1 MRIGIY
7 GGAFNPVHNGHLHL
21 AQWFLENQPLDKV
34 IFVPT
39 ADPPHKS
46 GKEFA
51 PKEDRLA
58 MLSTA
63 IQGKKEFEISDIEFQ
78 RGGKSY
84 TYNTVCDMKRL
95 YPNDSLFL
103 IVGSDQFLN
112 FDKWYRADDIL
123 SMVTLLAGA
132 RMDDKEYRRMEKA
145 KESMDIF
152 NGSEVFVANLP
163 VLPMSSDEI
172 REKIKKGVSA
182 KQYLPK
188 GVWEYIDRK
197 GLYNV

>member
-7 GGAFNPVHNGHLHL
+7 GGAFNPIHNGHLHL

-51 PKEDRLA
+51 SKEDRLA
-58 MLSTA
+58 MLSEA
-63 IQGKKEFEISDIEFQ
+63 IKGKKEFEISDIEFQ

-84 TYNTVCDMKRL
+84 TYYTVCDMKRL
-95 YPNDSLFL
+95 YPGASLFL
-103 IVGSDQFLN
+103 IVGSDQFLD

-132 RMDDKEYRRMEKA
+132 RMDDTEYRKMEKV

-152 NGSEVFVANLP
+152 KGREVFVANLP
-163 VLPMSSDEI
+163 VLPMSSDQI

-182 KQYLPK
+182 KQYLPA

>member
-21 AQWFLENQPLDKV
+21 AEWFLENQPLDKV

-46 GKEFA
+46 DSEFA
-51 PKEDRLA
+51 SKEDRLN
-58 MLSTA
+58 MLA
-63 IQGKKEFEISDIEFQ
+63 AALNGKSKFEISDIEFQ

-84 TYNTVCDMKRL
+84 TYYTICDMKRL
-95 YPNDSLFL
+95 YPDDSLFL
-103 IVGSDQFLN
+103 IVGADQFLN

-145 KESMDIF
+145 KESMAVF
-152 NGSEVFVANLP
+152 KGRKVFVANLP

-172 REKIKKGVSA
+172 RSKIKKGVCA
-182 KQYLPK
+182 EQYLPR

>member
-46 GKEFA
+46 GIEFA

-58 MLSTA
+58 MLFEA
-63 IQGKKEFEISDIEFQ
+63 IKGKKEFEISDIEFQ

-84 TYNTVCDMKRL
+84 TYYTVCDMKRL
-95 YPNDSLFL
+95 YPGDSLFL

-132 RMDDKEYRRMEKA
+132 RMDDTEYRKMEKA

-152 NGSEVFVANLP
+152 KGREVYVANLP

-182 KQYLPK
+182 KQYLPA

>member
-46 GKEFA
+46 GIEFA

-58 MLSTA
+58 MLFEA
-63 IQGKKEFEISDIEFQ
+63 IKGKKEFEISDIEFQ

-84 TYNTVCDMKRL
+84 TYYTVCDMKRL
-95 YPNDSLFL
+95 YHGDSLFL

-132 RMDDKEYRRMEKA
+132 RMDDTEYRKMEKA

-152 NGSEVFVANLP
+152 KGREVYVANLP

-182 KQYLPK
+182 KQYLPA

>member
-51 PKEDRLA
+51 SKEDRLA
-58 MLSTA
+58 MLAEA
-63 IQGKKEFEISDIEFQ
+63 IKGNSEFEISDIEFK
-78 RGGKSY
+78 RSGKSY
-84 TYNTVCDMKRL
+84 TYYTVCDMKRL
-95 YPNDSLFL
+95 YPGDSLFL

-132 RMDDKEYRRMEKA
+132 RMDDTEYRRMEKA

-152 NGSEVFVANLP
+152 KGREVFVANLP

-172 REKIKKGVSA
+172 REMIKKGVSA
-182 KQYLPK
+182 KQYLPA